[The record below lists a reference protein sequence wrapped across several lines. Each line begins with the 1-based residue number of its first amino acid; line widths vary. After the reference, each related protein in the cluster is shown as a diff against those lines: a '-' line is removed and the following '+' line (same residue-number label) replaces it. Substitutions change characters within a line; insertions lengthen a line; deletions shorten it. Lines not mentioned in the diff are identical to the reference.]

1 MTLMEL
7 LKGAVSSFLS
17 FLRKCDNSG
26 TVCVTSVTFL
36 AACHTCSSAQTTN
49 YLTHIKTEMKAE
61 KSFYVLKRK

>member
-7 LKGAVSSFLS
+7 LKGAVST

-26 TVCVTSVTFL
+26 TVCGASVTFL

-49 YLTHIKTEMKAE
+49 YMTHIKTEMKVE
-61 KSFYVLKRK
+61 TYFYVLKRK